1 MWISFPNRL
10 IWHYLYVFAL
20 LYYICFDPLSRGG
33 LTRRTSQTMQVQGF
47 EMKGVSLVDIGVIFL
62 NVISYSLNEWYLYID
77 N

>member
-1 MWISFPNRL
+1 MCLHCFIISVLIHYHEGVWIPL
-10 IWHYLYVFAL
+10 I
-20 LYYICFDPLSRGG
+20 G
-33 LTRRTSQTMQVQGF
+33 LTRRTSHTMQVQGF